1 MHIPPERPDIVRWG
15 DVPMDM
21 ASVVGCFERSAFN
34 VVYTAMPEAHY
45 ALAGRFVEP
54 AVGPVFYYLRA
65 TQDNGQLAW
74 SSPVWFEG

>member
-1 MHIPPERPDIVRWG
+1 
-15 DVPMDM
+15 
-21 ASVVGCFERSAFN
+21 
-34 VVYTAMPEAHY
+34 MPEAHY

-54 AVGPVFYYLRA
+54 AVGPAFYYLRA